1 MPLRAARPRKS
12 VVPLKFEIPHRSFPV
27 VPLHCT
33 GSQSVVP
40 VGASKSIV
48 PGTRHDRVRPRH
60 DRVHPWVWW
69 SKTWEMMQKICI
81 RRVKRKRRRISSN
94 MKQMGTM
101 GLKSR
106 SRKCIEYGYPHIWF
120 GTKARGLDHIYRGK
134 KPKIEKLKKCM
145 TRSVFN

>member
-1 MPLRAARPRKS
+1 MRHDRESRSCLWNLKS
-12 VVPLKFEIPHRSFPV
+12 HIGRSRSY
-27 VPLHCT
+27 L
-33 GSQSVVP
+33 
-40 VGASKSIV
+40 SIV
-48 PGTRHDRVRPRH
+48 PDLNRSYLWEPQNRSCPERGTTEYDRGTTESIPECDDQRRGK
-60 DRVHPWVWW
+60 WCQ
-69 SKTWEMMQKICI
+69 EICI